1 MYRMYGNKKMVND
14 KVHETSFFLEKLGL
28 KDSIHSTFRQQF
40 TPSDCVTAKQ
50 ARQVWPKDLLG
61 LWYMH
66 PLCNLKW
73 LT

>member
-1 MYRMYGNKKMVND
+1 MYGNKKMVND

-61 LWYMH
+61 L
-66 PLCNLKW
+66 
-73 LT
+73 